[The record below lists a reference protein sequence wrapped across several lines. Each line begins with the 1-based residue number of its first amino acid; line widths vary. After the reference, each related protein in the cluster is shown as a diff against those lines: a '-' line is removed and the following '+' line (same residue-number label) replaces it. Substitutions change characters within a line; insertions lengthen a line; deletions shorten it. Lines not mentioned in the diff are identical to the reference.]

1 VNYVRRIVG
10 AIADGLRYEEVELSI
25 FPSFV
30 IGLKSLFRA
39 SVAFCFVLLPFA
51 LDVPGAEALVE
62 RIIPREMAVLNK
74 ATVLVSTWNEMYFL
88 VVAHL

>member
-1 VNYVRRIVG
+1 MVSG
-10 AIADGLRYEEVELSI
+10 DEEVQLSI

-30 IGLKSLFRA
+30 IGLKSLFCA
-39 SVAFCFVLLPFA
+39 SVAFCLVLLPFA

-62 RIIPREMAVLNK
+62 RVIPREMTVLNK
-74 ATVLVSTWNEMYFL
+74 AMVLVSTWDEADFL